1 MYTIPFDPPKFECSE
16 EIFGALS
23 LSVCIPLATYGLYDA
38 SKAYLKTRT
47 LFLLNFVVLFS
58 SMWLYQ
64 ILVAVSIYL
73 TNHVGIM
80 MVRVW
85 TYCVAVYVLQVRC
98 THDILE
104 IFAKSKMLPEWFP
117 MVVFVVMNIMYI
129 GMYTPRWFMY
139 SLFISPL
146 EKNALAQWY
155 GKTVTPFTYFSIAVS
170 FVTCAYAVGV
180 LFLKFNQFAKAGKH
194 SSGSSSTSVVNGSAS
209 TAEMPASNTE
219 SASGT
224 ESGVS
229 KQSVTKMVRGAK
241 NFAVSTKGV
250 AVKLLLWVLLYV
262 ATTIICMILVTMAEN
277 IVRPPPSL
285 GWRKS
290 QNLIGGGASFT
301 VIGCFGIWKA
311 MTGLKNLRGLKAP
324 STGNSNSSKKTLKMT
339 T

>member
-1 MYTIPFDPPKFECSE
+1 MYTIPFDPPKFESGE

-38 SKAYLKTRT
+38 TKAYLKTRT
-47 LFLLNFVVLFS
+47 LFMVPQLCCAFS

-85 TYCVAVYVLQVRC
+85 SYCVAVYVLEVRC

-117 MVVFVVMNIMYI
+117 MAVFVVMNIMYF

-139 SLFISPL
+139 SMFISPL
-146 EKNALAQWY
+146 EKNVFAQWY
-155 GKTVTPFTYFSIAVS
+155 GKTVPAFTFMAIGIS
-170 FVTCAYAVGV
+170 FITCAYAVSV

-194 SSGSSSTSVVNGSAS
+194 SSGSSSSAVVNGSAS

-229 KQSVTKMVRGAK
+229 KRSVAKTVRGAK

-250 AVKLLLWVLLYV
+250 AIKLLLWVLV
-262 ATTIICMILVTMAEN
+262 
-277 IVRPPPSL
+277 PPPSL

-311 MTGLKNLRGLKAP
+311 MTGLKNLRGSKAH
-324 STGNSNSSKKTLKMT
+324 SATNSNSSKKKLRMT
-339 T
+339 S